1 MKCQIYKFLYKMVPV
16 VRWRVR
22 LMDRHF
28 SRCPHCME
36 ALAAVNQIDSIG
48 ITPGTVDPGVDL
60 WPGVENRLA
69 VEESTQT
76 PAPKRIKP
84 RRRTWGWALAGAA
97 ALVLA
102 LLIPPALQQDPANT
116 GKQNKI
122 TAQDKKIIINSV
134 TVENRPAK
142 TFYFQPENKDRLI
155 IWVKKNG

>member
-1 MKCQIYKFLYKMVPV
+1 MKCQVYKFLYKMVPI
-16 VRWRVR
+16 VRWRVF

-28 SRCPHCME
+28 SRCPLCIE

-60 WPGVENRLA
+60 WAGTANRLA
-69 VEESTQT
+69 AAERAEP

-84 RRRTWGWALAGAA
+84 RRRTWAWALAGAA
-97 ALVLA
+97 VLA
-102 LLIPPALQQDPANT
+102 LAILIPPALQHGP
-116 GKQNKI
+116 GSSGEQNEMA
-122 TAQDKKIIINSV
+122 AQDKKIIINSV

-155 IWVKKNG
+155 IWVKKM